1 MNTLNRIYLTE
12 VFRSISH
19 SSIAIFLPIFLLKT
33 GLNVAELS
41 AFYIVMFAFN
51 ILSSVLSLLF
61 FMNKG
66 NILMAL
72 SLLVRGLFY
81 YSLYSYLN
89 WHILALTFGLAIG
102 LYWSVMDL
110 AIIYIPKENRGF
122 KIGILYGLM
131 NTASMIGPII
141 GGFIISYIGYS
152 ELFFT
157 AILLLI
163 PALLSALLIGRFNW
177 DFKQVDFSFLKK
189 YFNNKLGL
197 IIILFT
203 LIYGVI
209 SVPSWIYQPI
219 LLNRFAG
226 TEFNMGII
234 QTIVNLLVSISYIAA
249 GRFFD
254 LNRARIILISALFI
268 EGASMIIMGIST
280 SIEIFTL
287 GSWASSFGIALT
299 AAPFF
304 GLLSRTMSKD
314 KYNSLIFF
322 TSIALG
328 GSRLITIAVLEPLLI
343 LGDLTLIF
351 IILGVIIWIGF
362 ATAFL
367 LPKDLFNNKNQ
378 VQGE

>member
-19 SSIAIFLPIFLLKT
+19 SMIAIFLPIFLLKT
-33 GLNVAELS
+33 GLNVTELS

-110 AIIYIPKENRGF
+110 AIIYIPKEDRGF

-131 NTASMIGPII
+131 NTASMLGPII
-141 GGFIISYIGYS
+141 GGVIISYIGYS
-152 ELFFT
+152 ELFLT

-163 PALLSALLIGRFNW
+163 PAFLSALLIGRFNW
-177 DFKQVDFSFLKK
+177 DFKRVDFSFLKK
-189 YFNNKLGL
+189 YFNRKLGL
-197 IIILFT
+197 IILLFT

-209 SVPSWIYQPI
+209 SVPGWIYQPL

-234 QTIVNLLVSISYIAA
+234 QTIVNLLVSVGYIAA

-268 EGASMIIMGIST
+268 EGASMIIMGVST

-287 GSWASSFGIALT
+287 GSWASSFGTALT

-304 GLLSRTMSKD
+304 GLLSRTMSKG

-328 GSRLITIAVLEPLLI
+328 GSRLITIALLEPLLVI
-343 LGDLTLIF
+343 GDLTLIF
-351 IILGVIIWIGF
+351 IILGIIIWIGF

-367 LPKDLFNNKNQ
+367 IPKDLFNNKNQ
-378 VQGE
+378 IQGE